1 MKYPVT
7 DGRTRRGIANREAIL
22 RAAREIFLENG
33 FDDNTMLEISQR
45 AGVGYGTLYTHFK
58 GKDDILR
65 CLIDEIASDFD
76 HLVNI
81 PYRPENAKEVEER
94 IAQEITY
101 LLNLALKH
109 RDILKVAYQAMG
121 QSQVIK
127 DHWDLIFERYINKS
141 IEDYSYSFEK
151 GLTKTGLTPHIVAKV
166 CVFIIKEFFWDV
178 VLEKEF
184 DIDKIGKEVSY
195 IFLHGAYR

>member
-1 MKYPVT
+1 M
-7 DGRTRRGIANREAIL
+7 ANRQAIL
-22 RAAREIFLENG
+22 KAAREIFLENG

-65 CLIDEIASDFD
+65 HLIDEIATDFGR
-76 HLVNI
+76 LVNI
-81 PYRPENAKEVEER
+81 PYRPESAKEVEER
-94 IAQEITY
+94 IAQEINY

-109 RDILKVAYQAMG
+109 RAILKVSYQAMG

-127 DHWDLIFERYINKS
+127 DHWNSIFDRHVNKA

-151 GLTKTGLTPHIVAKV
+151 GLTKTGLTPHIVAKS
-166 CVFIIKEFFWDV
+166 CVFMIKEFFWEV
-178 VLEKEF
+178 VLEKED
-184 DIDKIGKEVSY
+184 DIDKISKEVAY
-195 IFLHGAYR
+195 LFLHGAYR